1 MVDRL
6 AKSLRRAGDILAE
19 KVYSLRVDR
28 GFTQEQLSHASGL
41 SRNQVQNLERNRSNS
56 KDERGLALPTNPR
69 MDTFFALAIALEVD
83 VAYLTDPS
91 RPVEPVPER
100 VPTLFD

>member
-6 AKSLRRAGDILAE
+6 ARTLQHAGAVLAE
-19 KVYSLRVDR
+19 KIYALRIDR
-28 GFTQEQLSHASGL
+28 GFTQEQLSHHSGL
-41 SRNQVQNLERNRSNS
+41 SRNQVQNLERNRSN
-56 KDERGLALPTNPR
+56 KRDDFNRPLPSNPR
-69 MDTFFALAIALEVD
+69 MDTFFSLAVALQVD
-83 VAYLTDPS
+83 VGYLTDPS